1 MRYYKV
7 TCTRVR
13 NIFIPSKRV
22 NKYILLFFFLEE
34 GINQKE

>member
-7 TCTRVR
+7 TWTRVR

-22 NKYILLFFFLEE
+22 NKYILLFLEE

>member
-22 NKYILLFFFLEE
+22 NKYILLFLEE
-34 GINQKE
+34 EKKKKE